1 MKKLFLYAFLS
12 FAISSYCQTA
22 EDYFKSGLSKLQLED
37 REGAIAD
44 FTKAIQLKPN
54 YVYAYSNRGVAKK
67 DLKDYQGA
75 LEDFTKAIELDPKF
89 EGSFFNRADVKYILN
104 DFNSRQFKM

>member
-75 LEDFTKAIELDPKF
+75 IEDFTKAIEYDPNF
-89 EGSFFNRADVKYILN
+89 NPVYFNRADAKYNLN
-104 DFNSRQFKM
+104 V

>member
-37 REGAIAD
+37 RQGAIAD

-67 DLKDYQGA
+67 DLKEAGQDA
-75 LEDFTKAIELDPKF
+75 KKDVEKAKSDAKAAYNDVLDK
-89 EGSFFNRADVKYILN
+89 AKA
-104 DFNSRQFKM
+104 K

>member
-44 FTKAIQLKPN
+44 FTKAIQLKKCIKT
-54 YVYAYSNRGVAKK
+54 STLLFIKESHTRWSKK
-67 DLKDYQGA
+67 
-75 LEDFTKAIELDPKF
+75 E
-89 EGSFFNRADVKYILN
+89 VKKR
-104 DFNSRQFKM
+104 F